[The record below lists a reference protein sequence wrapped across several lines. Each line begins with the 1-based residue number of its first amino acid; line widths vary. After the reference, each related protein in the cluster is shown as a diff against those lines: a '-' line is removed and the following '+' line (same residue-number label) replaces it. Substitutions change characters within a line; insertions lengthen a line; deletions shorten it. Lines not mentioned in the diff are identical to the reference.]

1 MHLQQILHEVWTFLH
16 KNYSDDLES
25 RSYGQ
30 LVTGGFLMT
39 THPLM
44 HLASYRV
51 LGGNIKSSRWHSP
64 LQTRFGALWLLAFP
78 QTKITFEREEISDHQ
93 WVSGKLDRAADG
105 DWENCVRSQGAYF
118 EGDWGIIILCAM
130 FLVSGTFNKCLCF
143 SYYMAEYFWD
153 RPCISYFKH
162 IVRYVTRSACQN
174 LNLLLLVWQEK

>member
-51 LGGNIKSSRWHSP
+51 FWGNIKSSRWHSP

-118 EGDWGIIILCAM
+118 EGDWGIIILYTM
-130 FLVSGTFNKCLCF
+130 FLVSLSSSVNISIFHMTWLDTFWTDICYIIRNDK
-143 SYYMAEYFWD
+143 
-153 RPCISYFKH
+153 R
-162 IVRYVTRSACQN
+162 
-174 LNLLLLVWQEK
+174 WQL